1 MEKNQRLLNIPD
13 GGNKIWTAGGRGGV
27 AVLCE
32 KAAGDK
38 IGLERSFSCSSGEL
52 ARKKVGSLIRLSQ
65 TYPSSASGNHPMAG
79 THFFSYFHQPSYTLS
94 LCYKAVRAR
103 HSMRVNESSQ

>member
-1 MEKNQRLLNIPD
+1 MDSRRE
-13 GGNKIWTAGGRGGV
+13 RGGV

-94 LCYKAVRAR
+94 LCYKGV
-103 HSMRVNESSQ
+103 SKT